1 MYGSEFMVWPCVII
15 VYNSHP
21 SRDPKTVVRATPVT
35 ELSFVFLKTCNS
47 WSPKTDSSFI
57 NSTDTSFFF
66 PACQYSLLIRSLS
79 QEIQQQPVVYNAHCH
94 TPQFWRPPSHALK
107 NVLFRHSAVAKVP
120 FKINQRKNS
129 RYFVLILIKVYEV
142 LSHNP
147 PIICLPT
154 TSVYS
159 K

>member
-1 MYGSEFMVWPCVII
+1 
-15 VYNSHP
+15 
-21 SRDPKTVVRATPVT
+21 
-35 ELSFVFLKTCNS
+35 
-47 WSPKTDSSFI
+47 
-57 NSTDTSFFF
+57 
-66 PACQYSLLIRSLS
+66 
-79 QEIQQQPVVYNAHCH
+79 
-94 TPQFWRPPSHALK
+94 LK